1 MNRLNVYLSS
11 PYMEFKDIRDKF
23 LDEIQSRNKLYDIT
37 AMEDYLAGDKDVLS
51 TCIADVNK
59 CNIYVLVLGDK
70 YGSIAKKNGE
80 DSGKSFTYWEYDAAN
95 KKKNEGKDIERLILL
110 KAGPSAADENPLFA
124 AWKKEIAESQIQTVY
139 YNDQEEI
146 PQKILDSLDNFTLQ
160 RIQVSIQK
168 KDVLRDK
175 IYLCNRR
182 EINQEFLVSIDEDP
196 IQFFVL
202 SGHEDDLPHYFIK
215 RKEIE
220 FEDMSVQWKNIKIKP
235 DIPDTVT
242 EFEKA
247 EIYIKSEIFNEL
259 KWKKFKLPKD
269 VTPEGITQYMTENNL
284 DYLSISWF
292 IESILW
298 KNDTLKEFI
307 VSFYKKYNIINT
319 PAVYANRISRKNPG
333 ETEVGSSHTMLSRK
347 FIRQRGRRHTGGRNP
362 FLDDMFLTISY
373 GNYFYGVF
381 ALIVVEVIFER
392 KLQGSLSDGCNNGSF
407 KIKDIRRIRKKVETH
422 FGSSTTGFIGI
433 ICTPVGR
440 IGCSS
445 PTVGQRTICKAVKR
459 FSKWFK
465 LNSRASRPCCQTGWG
480 NV

>member
-1 MNRLNVYLSS
+1 MERLNVYLSS

-37 AMEDYLAGDKDVLS
+37 AMEDYLAVDTDVLA

-70 YGSIAKKNGE
+70 YGSIAKKDGIA
-80 DSGKSFTYWEYDAAN
+80 SGKSFTYWEYDAAN
-95 KKKNEGKDIERLILL
+95 KKKNDGKDIERLILL
-110 KAGPSAADENPLFA
+110 KAGPAVADEDPLLA

-139 YNDQEEI
+139 YNDQQEI

-168 KDVLRDK
+168 KDVIRDK

-196 IQFFVL
+196 LQFFVL
-202 SGHEDDLPHYFIK
+202 SGHEDDLPHYFVK

-269 VTPEGITQYMTENNL
+269 VTPESITQYMTENNI
-284 DYLSISWF
+284 DYLSVSWF

-298 KNDTLKEFI
+298 KNDTLKDFI
-307 VSFYKKYNIINT
+307 VAFYQKYNTINT
-319 PAVYANRISRKNPG
+319 SLKTDKRILFFGILRYAENSNISEEEFFKIVQDIQWAHNLQKFKKITKQDIKDWLSDNEIEEQEIRCEEMISLYLKDI
-333 ETEVGSSHTMLSRK
+333 TER
-347 FIRQRGRRHTGGRNP
+347 
-362 FLDDMFLTISY
+362 DMY
-373 GNYFYGVF
+373 YKE
-381 ALIVVEVIFER
+381 VE
-392 KLQGSLSDGCNNGSF
+392 GSLQKMLDLYN
-407 KIKDIRRIRKKVETH
+407 
-422 FGSSTTGFIGI
+422 
-433 ICTPVGR
+433 
-440 IGCSS
+440 
-445 PTVGQRTICKAVKR
+445 Q
-459 FSKWFK
+459 
-465 LNSRASRPCCQTGWG
+465 
-480 NV
+480 

>member
-1 MNRLNVYLSS
+1 MERLNVYLSS

-37 AMEDYLAGDKDVLS
+37 AMEDYLAVDTDVLA

-70 YGSIAKKNGE
+70 YGSIAKKDGIA
-80 DSGKSFTYWEYDAAN
+80 SGKSFTYWEYDAAN
-95 KKKNEGKDIERLILL
+95 KKKNDGKDIERLILL
-110 KAGPSAADENPLFA
+110 KAGPAVADEDPLLA

-139 YNDQEEI
+139 YNDQQEI

-168 KDVLRDK
+168 KDVIRDK

-196 IQFFVL
+196 LQFFVL
-202 SGHEDDLPHYFIK
+202 SGHEDDLPHYFVK

-269 VTPEGITQYMTENNL
+269 VTPESITQYMTENNI
-284 DYLSISWF
+284 DYLSVSWF

-298 KNDTLKEFI
+298 KNDTLKDFI
-307 VSFYKKYNIINT
+307 VAFYQKYNTINT
-319 PAVYANRISRKNPG
+319 SLKTDKRILFFGILRYAENSNISEEEFFKRVQDIQWAHNLQKFKKITKQDIKDWLSDN
-333 ETEVGSSHTMLSRK
+333 EIEEQEIRCEEMISLYLKDITER
-347 FIRQRGRRHTGGRNP
+347 
-362 FLDDMFLTISY
+362 DMY
-373 GNYFYGVF
+373 YKE
-381 ALIVVEVIFER
+381 VE
-392 KLQGSLSDGCNNGSF
+392 GSLQKMLDLYN
-407 KIKDIRRIRKKVETH
+407 
-422 FGSSTTGFIGI
+422 
-433 ICTPVGR
+433 
-440 IGCSS
+440 
-445 PTVGQRTICKAVKR
+445 Q
-459 FSKWFK
+459 
-465 LNSRASRPCCQTGWG
+465 
-480 NV
+480 

>member
-1 MNRLNVYLSS
+1 MNKLNVYLSS

-37 AMEDYLAGDKDVLS
+37 AMEDYLAVDKDVLS
-51 TCIADVNK
+51 TCIDDVNK

-80 DSGKSFTYWEYDAAN
+80 DSGKSFTYWEFDAAN
-95 KKKNEGKDIERLILL
+95 KKKNEGKEIERLILL
-110 KAGPSAADENPLFA
+110 KAGPPSADENPLFA

-139 YNDQEEI
+139 YNDQQEI

-160 RIQVSIQK
+160 RIQISIQK
-168 KDVLRDK
+168 KDVIRDK
-175 IYLCNRR
+175 IYLCDRR

-220 FEDMSVQWKNIKIKP
+220 FEDMSMQWKNIKIKP

-247 EIYIKSEIFNEL
+247 EIYIKSEIFNAL

-269 VTPEGITQYMTENNL
+269 VTPEGITQYMAENNL
-284 DYLSISWF
+284 DYLSVSWF

-319 PAVYANRISRKNPG
+319 ALKTDKRILFFGILRYAENSNISEQEFYKRVQGIEWEHNLQKFKKITKQDVKDWLSDN
-333 ETEVGSSHTMLSRK
+333 EIEEQEIRSEEMISLYLKDITER
-347 FIRQRGRRHTGGRNP
+347 
-362 FLDDMFLTISY
+362 DMY
-373 GNYFYGVF
+373 YKE
-381 ALIVVEVIFER
+381 VE
-392 KLQGSLSDGCNNGSF
+392 GSLQKMLDLYN
-407 KIKDIRRIRKKVETH
+407 
-422 FGSSTTGFIGI
+422 
-433 ICTPVGR
+433 
-440 IGCSS
+440 
-445 PTVGQRTICKAVKR
+445 Q
-459 FSKWFK
+459 
-465 LNSRASRPCCQTGWG
+465 
-480 NV
+480 